1 MKAKVRPRGTGAA
14 RVIQV
19 IETKSMRGLGEND
32 DPVRIVTQYW
42 DFGGTL
48 LAEHDPCIKEKE

>member
-32 DPVRIVTQYW
+32 DPVSEIIVQVKDRIVY
-42 DFGGTL
+42 DR
-48 LAEHDPCIKEKE
+48 EDD